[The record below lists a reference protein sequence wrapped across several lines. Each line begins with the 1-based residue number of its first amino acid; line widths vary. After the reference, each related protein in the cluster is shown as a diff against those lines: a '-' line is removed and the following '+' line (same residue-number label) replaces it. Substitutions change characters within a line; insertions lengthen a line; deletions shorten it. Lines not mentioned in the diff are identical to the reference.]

1 MDADAGQPIVTV
13 ANVAA
18 KALKSAK
25 GDVLRATEI
34 MVKRVRGNRKLYIAV
49 LDPLLREACYAAVRG
64 QQRAQRGGAI
74 YHMPQPTSA
83 ETKSRV
89 SALAVGTRNIYLNWP
104 LPGGK
109 RLGCANKEEVGA
121 ASDFYTKQAL
131 NMGSTGYWLELI
143 RQRLPENTAVE
154 EVFSNDE
161 LAELKQLAKTEI
173 EPVSET

>member
-1 MDADAGQPIVTV
+1 M
-13 ANVAA
+13 
-18 KALKSAK
+18 
-25 GDVLRATEI
+25 
-34 MVKRVRGNRKLYIAV
+34 
-49 LDPLLREACYAAVRG
+49 
-64 QQRAQRGGAI
+64 
-74 YHMPQPTSA
+74 
-83 ETKSRV
+83 
-89 SALAVGTRNIYLNWP
+89 GTRNIYLNRP